1 MLAESSN
8 PRDSYY
14 SSLFD
19 DYSSRGEERSC
30 GSTWSHATNNVK
42 RRPSLNNLHHRTN
55 SISSL
60 KRQPSFDCPSP
71 SFSNLISSP
80 SYSISS
86 LFNYTASGSFSPPP
100 QSPGYVFTHYN
111 SYNNVGARESLTS
124 NKTEERS
131 NSLTVPVDTK
141 SSPENRISSPSG
153 SSTPEDYNDYNTRPS
168 SASSFEDASNSVS
181 KSDETTSTKTST
193 KRVTLRQDSAQAHLS
208 INEHVQQQDNDR

>member
-1 MLAESSN
+1 MLAETSN

-19 DYSSRGEERSC
+19 DYSSRSEERSY
-30 GSTWSHATNNVK
+30 GSTWSHATNAVK
-42 RRPSLNNLHHRTN
+42 RRPSLNLHQRTN
-55 SISSL
+55 SINSL

-71 SFSNLISSP
+71 VFSNLISSP

-100 QSPGYVFTHYN
+100 QSPGYVFTHYS

-131 NSLTVPVDTK
+131 NSLIVPVDTK
-141 SSPENRISSPSG
+141 SSSENRTSSPSG
-153 SSTPEDYNDYNTRPS
+153 SEDYNDYHTRPS
-168 SASSFEDASNSVS
+168 SASSLEDVSNSVS
-181 KSDETTSTKTST
+181 KSDEVTST
-193 KRVTLRQDSAQAHLS
+193 KRVTLQDSTKLNLS
-208 INEHVQQQDNDR
+208 VNEHVQQQQDSDR